1 MVAASQMLKWLLELN
16 NEKKH
21 QDSDNV
27 FLILLC
33 TFLSLSHFLGFV
45 AICGLAFL
53 FWTNYLWFD
62 STHKGVN

>member
-27 FLILLC
+27 ISNITLQI
-33 TFLSLSHFLGFV
+33 FV
-45 AICGLAFL
+45 
-53 FWTNYLWFD
+53 
-62 STHKGVN
+62 S